1 MKKLYLLAAAALCAA
16 TATAANGDVTDGWLM
31 LEDFEGTAPALSTF
45 KTDGSGVGTG
55 TSEVVV
61 YKSKDGNEN
70 NHVGKFT
77 AKDARTDGFLL
88 TVTLPAGKTI
98 ADYTAIK
105 LDLVGINT
113 SYKSLDLYIDGNKV
127 YTQGNNPIGG
137 QGAWN
142 SHSHDITVTGGNT
155 ITIGFYNYLGAGNQ
169 VAFDNIQLKEKEGG
183 SGEDPDPVEPVDP
196 VEPGESLNGTV
207 TGGWLMVED
216 FEATAPTMSAFNIYS
231 GEGKGTCE
239 TATIA
244 KDGNNANK
252 VGQFT
257 VGGGWSHGIQF
268 DFTLP
273 EGKTIADYTE
283 ISVDIYGVSG
293 DVTWK
298 KLEVYVD
305 GSKQGEVSSAITNA
319 TTWKT
324 SNLEISA
331 TGTSNKVTIGFY
343 NATNTGAVIAY
354 DNIRLK
360 EKPTSGVYNESK
372 NGTVTDG
379 WLMIEDFQKKV
390 PGDNVKIAAQWGEDR
405 GTTAIEIDPENAKNL
420 VAAYAKE
427 GDDYNSVFALNVN
440 LPEGKTLKDYDKIAF
455 DLYRYDGDADD
466 KQMLVK
472 AGNEQIHLD
481 SNYPKQAESKVWT
494 AKSYDISVY
503 TEEGSSFTLLF
514 GIKSDNPH
522 YAVDNVRL
530 HEADFE
536 TRTRVIDL
544 TYETKASMTWLKM
557 PYILHVNNHA
567 EDGNTYE
574 VTLEVKD
581 ADDNTVGTFTG
592 EHSLMTAAT
601 APARTLDPNA
611 VESTHKLQGEVTATG
626 LEGGTNYTATL
637 TVKHNGNMV
646 AKATKTETIST
657 TTTGIEDV
665 TVDSEAP
672 VEYFNLQGLRI
683 AQPEAGQLYIKRQGD
698 KAVKVRF

>member
-31 LEDFEGTAPALSTF
+31 LEDFEGANHSASVFTVSGKNEAGTVSIETIAT
-45 KTDGSGVGTG
+45 TD
-55 TSEVVV
+55 
-61 YKSKDGNEN
+61 NAN
-70 NHVGKFT
+70 NKAAKFT
-77 AKDARTDGFLL
+77 GGASKVNGIKIAA
-88 TVTLPAGKTI
+88 TLPEGKTI
-98 ADYTAIK
+98 ADYTAIQF
-105 LDLVGINT
+105 DIHSGNNT
-113 SYKSLDLYIDGNKV
+113 YKELYLYINDNTNTVDVKHNAIGSSNVWSNYNKEIALTGEGREV
-127 YTQGNNPIGG
+127 VIGIVFDTSSRG
-137 QGAWN
+137 YYY
-142 SHSHDITVTGGNT
+142 I
-155 ITIGFYNYLGAGNQ
+155 
-169 VAFDNIQLKEKEGG
+169 DNIQLKEKEGG
-183 SGEDPDPVEPVDP
+183 SGEDPDPVDPVDP

-207 TGGWLMVED
+207 TNGWLMVED
-216 FEATAPTMSAFNIYS
+216 FEGTAPTMSAFNIYN

-239 TATIA
+239 TTTIA

-257 VGGGWSHGIQF
+257 VGGGYSHGIQF

-273 EGKTIADYTE
+273 EGKTIDDYTE
-283 ISVDIYGVSG
+283 ISVDVYGVSG

-390 PGDNVKIAAQWGEDR
+390 PGDNVKIAAQWGSERDN
-405 GTTAIEIDPENAKNL
+405 TATVAVDPKSGNEKNL
-420 VAAYAKE
+420 VAVYAKTD
-427 GDDYNSVFALNVN
+427 DDYNSVFALNVN
-440 LPEGKTLKDYDKIAF
+440 LPEGKALKDYDQIAF
-455 DLYRYDGDADD
+455 DLYRFEGDSDGKEMYVRAGDD
-466 KQMLVK
+466 VIKYTEGEYITQGTLSDWTEK
-472 AGNEQIHLD
+472 AYTISASATAGN
-481 SNYPKQAESKVWT
+481 A
-494 AKSYDISVY
+494 
-503 TEEGSSFTLLF
+503 FTLYF
-514 GIKSDNPH
+514 GIKSDNPN
-522 YAVDNVRL
+522 YAVDNIRL
-530 HEADFE
+530 RERE
-536 TRTRVIDL
+536 P
-544 TYETKASMTWLKM
+544 E
-557 PYILHVNNHA
+557 
-567 EDGNTYE
+567 
-574 VTLEVKD
+574 LEV
-581 ADDNTVGTFTG
+581 VGEPVITIKHG
-592 EHSLMTAAT
+592 TAAGT
-601 APARTLDPNA
+601 MTVSYSFEVKNHNGEEIKVVATVDGHDEVIFEEAAAEPENAPARAADENKTFSGNLKAQHDVLKTISNPN
-611 VESTHKLQGEVTATG
+611 VSLTATAG
-626 LEGGTNYTATL
+626 EKQLFAIT
-637 TVKHNGNMV
+637 
-646 AKATKTETIST
+646 KAPD

-672 VEYFNLQGLRI
+672 VEYFNLQGLRV